1 MRGNDQPR
9 GQNLQADGAP
19 SGEGR
24 SQAWA
29 PMAPNP
35 VFFPSPALA
44 SPRAAPAALS
54 QVQPVLGRASRRGWI
69 PASSSWS
76 TSSEGSQ
83 PASAQPAPTHT
94 HTHTHTCAKTY
105 AHTQRNTRY
114 THDTCAQK
122 DTHIDIDTYIHTKHY
137 TLKHTHSETHTYIHT
152 LRHVNICIHT

>member
-94 HTHTHTCAKTY
+94 RTHTHTRVRKDICT
-105 AHTQRNTRY
+105 HTEEHT
-114 THDTCAQK
+114 
-122 DTHIDIDTYIHTKHY
+122 IHTSHMCA
-137 TLKHTHSETHTYIHT
+137 E
-152 LRHVNICIHT
+152 RHAH